1 MSLTYAKLQDL
12 RGQGFDTLYKRNK
25 SRWLAL
31 AKAAYE
37 SYAALLP
44 ESEQPRIDDAA
55 KFLYVS
61 LEIDDVL
68 RKMMQENSISA
79 VTRRAHA
86 GGQYQ
91 TGPGFE
97 PQHGRT
103 SETSSEAY
111 QETITGLS
119 LPFPFFSK
127 RAGTEGSWSGQGNQ

>member
-79 VTRRAHA
+79 KKWIQGFGDLILDDVW
-86 GGQYQ
+86 GQLIK
-91 TGPGFE
+91 THKPKE
-97 PQHGRT
+97 
-103 SETSSEAY
+103 E
-111 QETITGLS
+111 
-119 LPFPFFSK
+119 K
-127 RAGTEGSWSGQGNQ
+127 K